1 MKLLLIDNFDS
12 FVYNI
17 YQYLGELGHSVDVV
31 RNNAITIEQIR
42 AANYDAIILSPG
54 PGDPTNERDFGV
66 CGKVIGEFADMESR
80 TPILG
85 VCLGH
90 QGIISVFGG
99 KIIRAEKPMHGKTSE
114 IKHNANGLFE
124 GIVSPL
130 KVMRYH
136 SLVGDNDSFPNCLSI
151 TARSTDDNAI
161 MAIKHKTI
169 PIFGVQF
176 HPESIMTDEGKKILE
191 NFCNIAEA
199 RARGGGIDG

>member
-1 MKLLLIDNFDS
+1 M
-12 FVYNI
+12 YNI

-31 RNNAITIEQIR
+31 RNNAMTIEQIR

-99 KIIRAEKPMHGKTSE
+99 KIIRAEKPTHG
-114 IKHNANGLFE
+114 
-124 GIVSPL
+124 
-130 KVMRYH
+130 
-136 SLVGDNDSFPNCLSI
+136 
-151 TARSTDDNAI
+151 
-161 MAIKHKTI
+161 
-169 PIFGVQF
+169 
-176 HPESIMTDEGKKILE
+176 E
-191 NFCNIAEA
+191 NKRDQA
-199 RARGGGIDG
+199 